1 MVEISDHDVL
11 IATTSFD
18 LDPFEEEKK
27 IKRQETLQ
35 KKGDER
41 LKQISISILGQPGV
55 GKSALAIRFCKQD
68 FLSYYSPTI
77 EDEYRFQFK
86 LDSKKM

>member
-1 MVEISDHDVL
+1 MGEISDHDVL

-41 LKQISISILGQPGV
+41 LK
-55 GKSALAIRFCKQD
+55 
-68 FLSYYSPTI
+68 
-77 EDEYRFQFK
+77 
-86 LDSKKM
+86 